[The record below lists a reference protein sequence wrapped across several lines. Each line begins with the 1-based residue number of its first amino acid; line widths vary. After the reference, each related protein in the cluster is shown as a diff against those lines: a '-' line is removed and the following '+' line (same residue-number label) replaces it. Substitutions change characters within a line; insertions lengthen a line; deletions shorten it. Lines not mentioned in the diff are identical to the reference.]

1 VGVTKRHRRGIG
13 RGGKRLDRAE
23 RGAQNIA
30 ASCDNRHVATFR
42 APDLATGVTL
52 GKEPVPRAVGR
63 AEGLNAT
70 RIVIVLTALAALLRF
85 ATLDVQSIWL
95 DESATMILVHR
106 GLGGLLSHLPS
117 SESAPPLY
125 YVSVWA
131 WTKVF
136 GAGVL
141 SFRSFSALM
150 GTLTI
155 PAMYLA
161 GRRISP
167 RVGLWAATLATVN
180 PAMYYYSQEA
190 RCYALLILLS
200 ALAFALWLRAMQE
213 PTSRTLAL
221 WSLMSALALLT
232 HYFAVFLFVPEA
244 VMLARRLGWRRL
256 IYPAGAVVLVGL
268 ALVPLALRERA
279 DGKSNWIQGSSLI
292 SRLAQVPKQFLIGL
306 YGPLEIYSTLA
317 AGLLAAGAIVLLV
330 RRGDARERS
339 LGREVAIVMV
349 IALALPALLA
359 VTHAL
364 DIFNGRNVMAT
375 WPVAGVL
382 VACGLG
388 IARAGRSGALLGA
401 GLCAISLLVIYGIDT
416 TPGYQRDDW
425 RGVARTLQAPAAER
439 VIVAPEHGSSPLY
452 IYMPTSQ
459 NLTTP
464 STSTHEVA
472 FVALRTQRT
481 GHAPTPPSVPS
492 SPPSGFHLVSLRR
505 TEAFAVARFAAAG
518 EATVSVRALRR
529 MSGEAKADVFLQR

>member
-1 VGVTKRHRRGIG
+1 VGTIEAPGTGSALGGSSPTRAHEGARR
-13 RGGKRLDRAE
+13 
-23 RGAQNIA
+23 
-30 ASCDNRHVATFR
+30 
-42 APDLATGVTL
+42 
-52 GKEPVPRAVGR
+52 
-63 AEGLNAT
+63 LNAT
-70 RIVIVLTALAALLRF
+70 ALVLALTALAAILRF

-106 GLGGLLSHLPS
+106 GLSGLLSHLPS

-125 YVSVWA
+125 YVLVWA

-141 SFRSFSALM
+141 GFRSFSAFV

-155 PAMYLA
+155 PVMYLA

-167 RVGLWAATLATVN
+167 RVGLWAATLATFN

-190 RCYALLILLS
+190 RAYALLILLS
-200 ALAFALWLRAMQE
+200 AGAFALWQRALQE
-213 PTSRTLAL
+213 PTARRLAL
-221 WSLMSALALLT
+221 WSGLSIFALLT

-244 VMLARRLGWRRL
+244 VILARRLSLRRVAL
-256 IYPAGAVVLVGL
+256 PAGAVVLVGM

-279 DGKSNWIQGSSLI
+279 DGKSNWIQSSSLI

-306 YGPLEIYSTLA
+306 YGPLEIYSTLL
-317 AGLLAAGAIVLLV
+317 AGLLAAGAILLLV
-330 RRGDARERS
+330 RRGNAREKQPARD
-339 LGREVAIVMV
+339 VALVM
-349 IALALPALLA
+349 IAALALPALLA

-375 WPVAGVL
+375 WPVAAVL
-382 VACGLG
+382 VAGGLG
-388 IARAGRSGALLGA
+388 VARAGRAGALLGA
-401 GLCAISLLVIYGIDT
+401 GLCAISLLVIFGIDT

-425 RGVARTLQAPAAER
+425 RGLARVLQAPAANR

-452 IYMPTSQ
+452 IYMPSSQ

-464 STSTHEVA
+464 STAAHEIA

-481 GHAPTPPSVPS
+481 GRAPKPPSVPTN
-492 SPPSGFHLVSLRR
+492 PPPGFRLLGVRR
-505 TEAFAVARFAAAG
+505 TEAFAVSRFLTKGYAR
-518 EATVSVRALRR
+518 VSVSSLRQ

>member
-1 VGVTKRHRRGIG
+1 MGSRVGSTPS
-13 RGGKRLDRAE
+13 
-23 RGAQNIA
+23 IA
-30 ASCDNRHVATFR
+30 AT
-42 APDLATGVTL
+42 
-52 GKEPVPRAVGR
+52 PR
-63 AEGLNAT
+63 EHAT
-70 RIVIVLTALAALLRF
+70 RRPVSRSADSERTRIIALVIALTALAAILRF
-85 ATLDVQSIWL
+85 GTLDVQSIWL

-106 GLGGLLSHLPS
+106 GLSGLLSHLPA

-125 YVSVWA
+125 YVLVWA

-141 SFRSFSALM
+141 GFRSFSALV

-155 PAMYLA
+155 PVMYLA
-161 GRRISP
+161 GARVSR
-167 RVGLWAATLATVN
+167 RVGLWAATIATVN

-190 RCYALLILLS
+190 RGYALLILFS
-200 ALAFALWLRAMQE
+200 AAAFALWQRALQE
-213 PTSRTLAL
+213 PSTRRLAL
-221 WSLMSALALLT
+221 WSGMSILALLT

-244 VMLARRLGWRRL
+244 IVLARRLDWRRV
-256 IYPAGAVVLVGL
+256 IVPAGAVVLVGL

-292 SRLAQVPKQFLIGL
+292 SRLAQVPKQYLIGL

-317 AGLLAAGAIVLLV
+317 AGLLAAGAMVLLL
-330 RRGDARERS
+330 RRGEAREKR
-339 LGREVAIVMV
+339 LARDVAIVAV
-349 IALALPALLA
+349 TALALPALLA
-359 VTHAL
+359 LTHAL

-375 WPVAGVL
+375 WPPAAVL
-382 VACGLG
+382 VAIGLG
-388 IARAGRSGALLGA
+388 VTRAKRTGAALGA
-401 GLCAISLLVIYGIDT
+401 GLCVISLLVIYGIDT

-425 RGVARTLQAPAAER
+425 RGVARALQAPAADR

-481 GHAPTPPSVPS
+481 GRTPLPPAVPTAPPP
-492 SPPSGFHLVSLRR
+492 GFRLVSVQRS
-505 TEAFAVARFAAAG
+505 EAFAVSRFSAAG
-518 EATVSVRALRR
+518 NATVSVSSLRR
-529 MSGEAKADVFLQR
+529 LSGEPKSDVFLQR

>member
-1 VGVTKRHRRGIG
+1 VGTIG
-13 RGGKRLDRAE
+13 AP
-23 RGAQNIA
+23 GAA
-30 ASCDNRHVATFR
+30 ASAAAGERPHARTADRSWQ
-42 APDLATGVTL
+42 
-52 GKEPVPRAVGR
+52 
-63 AEGLNAT
+63 LNAT
-70 RIVIVLTALAALLRF
+70 ALVIALTALGAILRF

-106 GLGGLLSHLPS
+106 GLSGLLSHLPA

-125 YVSVWA
+125 YVLIWA

-141 SFRSFSALM
+141 GFRSFSALV

-155 PAMYLA
+155 PVMYLA

-167 RVGLWAATLATVN
+167 RVGLWAATLTAIN

-190 RCYALLILLS
+190 RAYALLIFFS
-200 ALAFALWLRAMQE
+200 AAALVLWQRALQE
-213 PTSRTLAL
+213 PSARRLAL
-221 WSLMSALALLT
+221 WSLASILALLT

-244 VMLARRLGWRRL
+244 VILARRLGWRRVA
-256 IYPAGAVVLVGL
+256 IPGGAVVLVGL

-330 RRGDARERS
+330 RRGNAREKR
-339 LGREVAIVMV
+339 LARDVAIVMV
-349 IALALPALLA
+349 VALALPALLA

-375 WPVAGVL
+375 WPPAAVL
-382 VACGLG
+382 VAIGLG
-388 IARAGRSGALLGA
+388 MTHAKRAGALLGA
-401 GLCAISLLVIYGIDT
+401 GICAIFLLVIYGIDI

-425 RGVARTLQAPAAER
+425 RGVAQTLQAPAADR

-452 IYMPTSQ
+452 IYMPSSQ

-464 STSTHEVA
+464 STTTHEVA
-472 FVALRTQRT
+472 FVALRSQHT
-481 GHAPTPPSVPS
+481 GHKPYPPSVPT
-492 SPPSGFHLVSLRR
+492 SPPPGFRLLSVHR
-505 TEAFAVARFAAAG
+505 TEAFAVVRFRASG
-518 EATVSVRALRR
+518 EAKVSVSSLRR
-529 MSGEAKADVFLQR
+529 MSGEPKADVFLQR

>member
-1 VGVTKRHRRGIG
+1 VGTTDAPGTTASATLSDG
-13 RGGKRLDRAE
+13 ARA
-23 RGAQNIA
+23 
-30 ASCDNRHVATFR
+30 HTV
-42 APDLATGVTL
+42 
-52 GKEPVPRAVGR
+52 
-63 AEGLNAT
+63 EGSLRLNAT
-70 RIVIVLTALAALLRF
+70 VFVLALTALAAILRF

-106 GLGGLLSHLPS
+106 GLRGLLSHLPS

-125 YVSVWA
+125 YVLVWG
-131 WTKVF
+131 WTKLF

-141 SFRSFSALM
+141 AFRSFSAVV

-155 PAMYLA
+155 PVMYLA

-167 RVGLWAATLATVN
+167 RVGLWAAALATVN

-190 RCYALLILLS
+190 RGYALLILLS
-200 ALAFALWLRAMQE
+200 AGAFVLWQRALQE
-213 PTSRTLAL
+213 PDSRRLAL
-221 WSLMSALALLT
+221 WSGISILALLT
-232 HYFAVFLFVPEA
+232 HYFAVFLFVPQA
-244 VMLARRLGWRRL
+244 VILARRLDWRRVA
-256 IYPAGAVVLVGL
+256 IPVGTVVLVGL

-279 DGKSNWIQGSSLI
+279 DGKSNWIQGSSLL

-306 YGPLEIYSTLA
+306 YGPLEIYSTLL

-330 RRGDARERS
+330 RRGDTREKRLARD
-339 LGREVAIVMV
+339 VAIVMIV
-349 IALALPALLA
+349 ALALPALLA

-375 WPVAGVL
+375 WPVAAVL
-382 VACGLG
+382 VAAGLG
-388 IARAGRSGALLGA
+388 VARARRAGALLGA

-425 RGVARTLQAPAAER
+425 RGVARVLQAPAADR

-464 STSTHEVA
+464 STTTHEVA

-481 GHAPTPPSVPS
+481 GRSPLAPSVPT
-492 SPPSGFHLVSLRR
+492 SPPPGFRLLSVRR
-505 TEAFAVARFAAAG
+505 TEAFAISRFL
-518 EATVSVRALRR
+518 ATRDTAVSVSALRHT
-529 MSGEAKADVFLQR
+529 SSEPKADVFLQR

>member
-1 VGVTKRHRRGIG
+1 MGTIEAPGAPTG
-13 RGGKRLDRAE
+13 STLAE
-23 RGAQNIA
+23 GSQAR
-30 ASCDNRHVATFR
+30 
-42 APDLATGVTL
+42 TGV
-52 GKEPVPRAVGR
+52 GSRR
-63 AEGLNAT
+63 LNAT
-70 RIVIVLTALAALLRF
+70 TLVLALTALAAILRF
-85 ATLDVQSIWL
+85 ATLDGQSIWL

-125 YVSVWA
+125 YVLIWA
-131 WTKVF
+131 WTKIF

-141 SFRSFSALM
+141 GFRSFSALI

-155 PAMYLA
+155 PVMYLA
-161 GRRISP
+161 GRRISE

-190 RCYALLILLS
+190 RAYALLILFS
-200 ALAFALWLRAMQE
+200 AAAFALWQRALQE
-213 PTSRTLAL
+213 PTARRLAL
-221 WSLMSALALLT
+221 WSGLSILAVLT

-244 VMLARRLGWRRL
+244 VILARRLHWRRVAV
-256 IYPAGAVVLVGL
+256 PAGAVVLVGL

-279 DGKSNWIQGSSLI
+279 DGKSNWIQGSSLL

-306 YGPLEIYSTLA
+306 YGPLEIYSTLL

-330 RRGDARERS
+330 RRGEDREKRLARD
-339 LGREVAIVMV
+339 VAIVM
-349 IALALPALLA
+349 ITALGLPALLA
-359 VTHAL
+359 LTHAL

-375 WPVAGVL
+375 WPVAAVL
-382 VACGLG
+382 VAAGLG
-388 IARAGRSGALLGA
+388 IARAGRAGALLGA

-425 RGVARTLQAPAAER
+425 RGVAQALKAPAAQR

-459 NLTTP
+459 NLTTA
-464 STSTHEVA
+464 TTATHEVA

-481 GHAPTPPSVPS
+481 GRAPLPPSLPS
-492 SPPSGFHLVSLRR
+492 NPPPGFRLLSVRR
-505 TEAFAVARFAAAG
+505 TEAFAVVRFGAATN
-518 EATVSVRALRR
+518 ATVSVSTLRR
-529 MSGEAKADVFLQR
+529 LSGETKADVFLQR